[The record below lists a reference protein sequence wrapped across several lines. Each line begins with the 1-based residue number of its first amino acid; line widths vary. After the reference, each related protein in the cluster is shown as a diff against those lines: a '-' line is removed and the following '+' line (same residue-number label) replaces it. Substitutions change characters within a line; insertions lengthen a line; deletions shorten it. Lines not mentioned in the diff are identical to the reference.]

1 MLKSSFK
8 IWNFKK
14 NKVLRQEMHMN
25 VELFTTFKNFLHLE
39 DTDPLRVGM
48 LCPVPR
54 NKQIKTGCGY
64 ITFMNIYI

>member
-1 MLKSSFK
+1 
-8 IWNFKK
+8 
-14 NKVLRQEMHMN
+14 MN

-48 LCPVPR
+48 VCPVPR
-54 NKQIKTGCGY
+54 NKQIKTGYGY